1 MGLLSLLFG
10 SCSKPPTPPP
20 LPPAQPSE
28 LQPLRLSI
36 GPSPWA
42 FVNRSTKAGGLAYRF
57 RGTAPDDGKLAGL
70 TSLQDAEGNTLL
82 ILDFQCYARILDDGT
97 ILLWRETGEKES
109 KRIVF
114 DSFPLSSLQRI
125 ADPLAAAAQLR
136 ESKLGVAPLPSSQ
149 HWEFMPR
156 LDAGVHQ
163 LSPPHD
169 WSGFEE
175 TLVLADHADSNG
187 YDKMSRAIFAF
198 DWRTRQVEVLPQ
210 DWFNNGNYD
219 FGYQWVTRVAR
230 RSDGSIVGEGIRLGT
245 FELDSTNRNI
255 KMWTRENPFHMI
267 Q

>member
-1 MGLLSLLFG
+1 M
-10 SCSKPPTPPP
+10 
-20 LPPAQPSE
+20 
-28 LQPLRLSI
+28 
-36 GPSPWA
+36 
-42 FVNRSTKAGGLAYRF
+42 NRSTKAGGLAYRF